1 MKPDKLLLELEQ
13 LLEQTG
19 YKLRKERGSFK
30 GADCVIEGD
39 KIVMVNKNKPT
50 ESQLG
55 TIARVLGQINLDGVY
70 IKPLIRKELV
80 RLWDQLAVSP
90 VISDKDWE
98 LE

>member
-30 GADCVIEGD
+30 GADCIIEGD

>member
-19 YKLRKERGSFK
+19 YRLRKERGSFR

-80 RLWDQLAVSP
+80 QLWDQLAVSP
-90 VISDKDWE
+90 VISEKDWG